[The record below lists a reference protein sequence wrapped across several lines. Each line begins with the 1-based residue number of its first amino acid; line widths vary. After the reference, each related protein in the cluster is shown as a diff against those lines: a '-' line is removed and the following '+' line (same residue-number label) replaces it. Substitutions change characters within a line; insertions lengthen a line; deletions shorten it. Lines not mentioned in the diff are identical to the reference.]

1 MTMRIARPAV
11 ALAIATLLAGCG
23 GGGVDLNITTID
35 NSVSGGGND
44 GSTSPCASYTDPLTG
59 TVRRGSFDGQ
69 NCTYGPDFVSG
80 TNPLKVDV
88 TIPFITGVHIF
99 QDKLFVG
106 ESIDNRTAGVAV
118 PQDGQG
124 PTLTIAPGSRLAW
137 LDAAD
142 YLLINRGSRIIAE
155 GTPTAPIV
163 FTGFTD
169 AVTGTA
175 GPEDVQ
181 LWGGVV
187 INGNGITN
195 NCTDE
200 QRANGTCAVVS
211 EGQPTFYGGNNN
223 AESSGVLR
231 YVIIKHAGF
240 EVAPD
245 DELNGLTL
253 NAVGSGTT
261 IENIQIYSAYD
272 DGIEFF
278 GGAVNVRNAVLLYVK
293 DDALDFSDGY
303 VGTVENV
310 LTIQPAQ
317 DGNWCIELDNV
328 GAARSDLGQPF
339 DTPPVTSP
347 TVRNY
352 TCITSNRIAGTH
364 GDSAGYRIRQGG
376 RVTIENSLVYGGYA
390 TAAGRV
396 GTASNRCFRP
406 ESPTTLRDMQDSRAP
421 NPLVSVKNTVF
432 ACEVLTSG
440 SLPNGTSFANWLA
453 GVGDYAFN
461 TSNVSVTDPASA
473 NAALLVPGTYFTAPV
488 LRDAAGNVIPTP
500 AGGLGAVTQSDDWTS
515 PWAFGLR
522 LGNRAQPL
530 WFE

>member
-1 MTMRIARPAV
+1 MRDPRRV
-11 ALAIATLLAGCG
+11 TALALAAVLAGCG
-23 GGGVDLNITTID
+23 GGGVDLNVTTID
-35 NSVSGGGND
+35 NSTGNGGGD
-44 GSTSPCASYTDPLTG
+44 GGSSNPCASYTDPSSG
-59 TVRRGSFDGQ
+59 AVRRGSFDGT
-69 NCTYGPDFVSG
+69 NCTYGPEFVSG
-80 TNPLKVDV
+80 TNPLRVNL

-106 ESIDNRTAGVAV
+106 ESIDNRSAGVTV
-118 PQDGQG
+118 PQDGAG
-124 PTLTIAPGSRLAW
+124 PTLTIAPGNRLAW

-142 YLLINRGSRIIAE
+142 YLLINRGSRLIAE

-200 QRANGTCAVVS
+200 QRTGGTCAVVS

-223 AESSGVLR
+223 AESSGSLK

-261 IENIQIYSAYD
+261 IENVEIYSAYD
-272 DGIEFF
+272 DGIEMF
-278 GGAVNVRNAVLLYVK
+278 GGAVNVTNAVLLYVK
-293 DDALDFSDGY
+293 DDSLDFSDGY

-310 LTIQPAQ
+310 LTIQPFE
-317 DGNWCIELDNV
+317 DGNWCIELDNI
-328 GAARSDLGQPF
+328 GAARSDTDQPF

-352 TCITSNRIAGTH
+352 TCITSNRLAGTH

-376 RVTIENSLVYGGYA
+376 RGTIENSLVFGGYA
-390 TAAGRV
+390 TAEGRV
-396 GTASNRCFRP
+396 GTAGNRCFRP
-406 ESPTTLRDMQDSRAP
+406 ESSTTLRDMQDSRAP
-421 NPLVSVKNTVF
+421 DPLVSVTNTVF

-440 SLPNGTSFANWLA
+440 SLPNGTTFANWLA

-461 TSNVSVTDPASA
+461 VGNVSVTDPANA
-473 NAALLVPGTYFTAPV
+473 NVALLVPGSYFTATT
-488 LRDAAGNVIPTP
+488 LRDAAGNTIPTP
-500 AGGLGAVTQSDDWTS
+500 AGGLGAVTQADDWTN

-522 LGNRAQPL
+522 AGNRAQPL